1 MDSETSD
8 RYMQGLLDDQ
18 SLYPS
23 IDVSGLRDRLFRL
36 PGQCIEAWSKT
47 KLLQVNIDSREIKNV
62 VIIGMGGSAIAGDLL
77 IDMASAQK
85 TVPISVVRDFSLPM
99 KIDSSTLVVA
109 CSYSGQTEETLALY
123 DEAASYGAKF
133 LVIGSGGALVSKA
146 ESKNEM
152 ILTVDLAS
160 EPRSAVAYSLVL
172 LLGALSRLGIISV
185 DGDDVRD
192 SIAFLTATV
201 NGLKEDVSYET
212 NLAKQLATNCLSKS
226 PVIYGGGIFTGMAR
240 RWKTQINENSKSWA
254 FYETIPELLHNSIE
268 AYASDHN
275 DEKFIILLRP
285 SIGDD
290 RLLSRYD
297 ILEKMLSEYEIPFKT
312 IEGDSHSMLSQIL
325 NMLALGD
332 YVSYYLALVRGVDPA
347 PNPVINRAKSF
358 NE

>member
-201 NGLKEDVSYET
+201 NELKEDVSYET
-212 NLAKQLATNCLSKS
+212 NLAKQLAMNCLSKS
-226 PVIYGGGIFTGMAR
+226 PVI
-240 RWKTQINENSKSWA
+240 
-254 FYETIPELLHNSIE
+254 
-268 AYASDHN
+268 
-275 DEKFIILLRP
+275 
-285 SIGDD
+285 
-290 RLLSRYD
+290 LSL
-297 ILEKMLSEYEIPFKT
+297 IHI
-312 IEGDSHSMLSQIL
+312 
-325 NMLALGD
+325 
-332 YVSYYLALVRGVDPA
+332 
-347 PNPVINRAKSF
+347 
-358 NE
+358 